1 MKTKIVLMSEGK
13 MDYIFDTKMPKPKK
27 KELITIKTK
36 KNEHISYKVEFIQY
50 FFNSIGEFQY
60 LMVKAINKN

>member
-36 KNEHISYKVEFIQY
+36 KNEHISYKVEIIQY

-60 LMVKAINKN
+60 LMVTAINKN